1 MSNPHLTYLME
12 HAEDLVPV
20 LYDHARKPAARKYR
34 WREGKALPLGK
45 TPEDIVGE
53 VYVSFIKGEGSDGKH
68 IKEARN
74 FDPSKDLMLQLKGAI
89 RSRSRTDLRRR
100 MNELRKPGM
109 KRWNQLNLGSL
120 LRL

>member
-1 MSNPHLTYLME
+1 
-12 HAEDLVPV
+12 
-20 LYDHARKPAARKYR
+20 
-34 WREGKALPLGK
+34 LPLGK